1 MPFEFALFALTL
13 AGVALLHGRALEVAL
28 AGLAAVVAWQLSY
41 TGFHGV
47 PGWAGLALH
56 LTQEWVV
63 LGNLLGLLVG
73 FALLARHFEAS
84 GVPERL
90 PAVIPHDWTG
100 GLVLLAIVFLL
111 SSFLDNIAAAI
122 IGARTAAIV
131 FRDRLHVGY
140 LAAVVA
146 AANAG
151 GAGSVI
157 GDTTTTMMWIEGA
170 PPQSVFHAYV
180 GSVVAFLAFSV
191 PAARWQHRHA
201 PIRRP
206 SSTAHPVD
214 WPRAIIVILV
224 LAAAVTTNV
233 TLNLV
238 SPATLERF
246 PVLGAMVCGT
256 LLLAVPWRQPDWRA
270 LPAASRGALL
280 LLALVLSASLMPID
294 RLPSPSAAAAFGL
307 GWISAVFDNIPL
319 TRLALEQGG
328 YDWGLLAYAVGFG
341 GSMVWFGSSAG
352 VAVASQFPQARSAVD
367 WLRHGWPVVV
377 AYPLGFLAL
386 LAVMGW
392 RPLAL

>member
-13 AGVALLHGRALEVAL
+13 AGVALLHGRSLEVAL
-28 AGLAAVVAWQLSY
+28 IGLASIVVWQFAF

-56 LTQEWVV
+56 LAHEWVV
-63 LGNLLGLLVG
+63 LSNLLGLLIG

-90 PAVIPHDWTG
+90 PAILPDDWTG

-122 IGARTAAIV
+122 IGARTAATV
-131 FRDRLHVGY
+131 FQGRLHVGY

-157 GDTTTTMMWIEGA
+157 GDTTTTMMWIDGV
-170 PPQSVFHAYV
+170 PPLAVLHAYV
-180 GSVVAFLAFSV
+180 GSFVAFLVFAI
-191 PAARWQHRHA
+191 PAARWQQRHA
-201 PIRRP
+201 PIHLEL
-206 SSTAHPVD
+206 STIHPVD
-214 WPRAIIVILV
+214 WPRVVIVLLA
-224 LAAAVTTNV
+224 LAAAVTANV
-233 TLNLV
+233 TVNLV
-238 SPATLERF
+238 SPETAQRF
-246 PVLGAMVCGT
+246 PVLGAVVCGT
-256 LLLAVPWRQPDWRA
+256 LLLAVPWRRPDWRV
-270 LPAASRGALL
+270 LPPVARGALF
-280 LLALVLSASLMPID
+280 LLALVTSASLMPVD
-294 RLPSPSAAAAFGL
+294 RLPPPSTAVAFAL

-319 TRLALEQGG
+319 TKLALAQGG
-328 YDWGLLAYAVGFG
+328 YDWGVLAYAVGFG

-367 WLRHGWPVVV
+367 WLRHGWPVVLG
-377 AYPLGFLAL
+377 YPLGFLAL
-386 LAVMGW
+386 LALLGW
-392 RPLAL
+392 RPVFH